1 MDINSALFGTLL
13 GSVVTIIVQSII
25 NYFSEKKK
33 YERELNK
40 MVFTKK
46 IEAIEKAMSWYQ
58 EALDCYAMLR
68 SSCNELKAQYSDFSY
83 NITVH

>member
-1 MDINSALFGTLL
+1 MDIYSALFGTLL

-46 IEAIEKAMSWYQ
+46 
-58 EALDCYAMLR
+58 LR
-68 SSCNELKAQYSDFSY
+68 Q
-83 NITVH
+83 